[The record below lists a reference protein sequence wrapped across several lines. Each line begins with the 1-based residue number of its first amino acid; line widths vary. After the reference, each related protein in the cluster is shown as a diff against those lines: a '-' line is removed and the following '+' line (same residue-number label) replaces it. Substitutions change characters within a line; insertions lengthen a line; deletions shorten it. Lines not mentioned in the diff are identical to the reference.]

1 MTFQT
6 IYTQIQIEII
16 FQVFVRTLCLSLFHV
31 QFAKYD
37 STRKDKFQSFPL
49 IRFKKRF
56 LTINISSEIHTMC
69 VRTKKK
75 RFSSPLA
82 LCHIQ
87 YSSILLLRQSLRIF
101 QIINLSNHLHFNNFI
116 SEVLL
121 DVVNEFLY
129 YWRWI

>member
-31 QFAKYD
+31 
-37 STRKDKFQSFPL
+37 QSFPL